1 MVDDRQC
8 CQRAF
13 ELMTCRATN
22 WMGAERRAIDHG
34 LQAGTPLPKMAAR
47 TAAWLAVLA
56 LWIPLGSC
64 TASVDGESGHRWTAL
79 TQQTDPLLLVGAA
92 ERGDLS
98 EVDRLLVSGTNLE
111 AADSRGRTALIAAA
125 YGAHLD
131 VAGRLIEAG
140 ADVNAQ
146 DVTRQSTHLIA
157 TSEIGEDSGLQLLR
171 LTLTHGADLNRHD
184 SYNGTGLI
192 RASHRGYPEIVDVL
206 LAAGDDV
213 DHVNGLRWTALL
225 EAILL
230 GQGSDRHVEVVR
242 RLVAS
247 GADVNR
253 SDGDG
258 VTPLQ
263 HARSRGFE
271 SMVEILRR
279 AGGR

>member
-1 MVDDRQC
+1 M
-8 CQRAF
+8 
-13 ELMTCRATN
+13 
-22 WMGAERRAIDHG
+22 
-34 LQAGTPLPKMAAR
+34 K
-47 TAAWLAVLA
+47 
-56 LWIPLGSC
+56 
-64 TASVDGESGHRWTAL
+64 
-79 TQQTDPLLLVGAA
+79 
-92 ERGDLS
+92 
-98 EVDRLLVSGTNLE
+98 
-111 AADSRGRTALIAAA
+111 
-125 YGAHLD
+125 
-131 VAGRLIEAG
+131 
-140 ADVNAQ
+140 
-146 DVTRQSTHLIA
+146 
-157 TSEIGEDSGLQLLR
+157 
-171 LTLTHGADLNRHD
+171 
-184 SYNGTGLI
+184 
-192 RASHRGYPEIVDVL
+192 
-206 LAAGDDV
+206 AGDDV